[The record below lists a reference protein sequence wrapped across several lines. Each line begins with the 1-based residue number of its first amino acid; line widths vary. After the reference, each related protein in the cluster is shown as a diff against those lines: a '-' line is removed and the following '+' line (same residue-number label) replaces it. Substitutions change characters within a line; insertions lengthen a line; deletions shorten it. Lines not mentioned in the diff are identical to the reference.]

1 MPSPE
6 GNVASLV
13 LTAPPRL
20 ASAFVRAA
28 LTSRGRG
35 GYLPRTRLALLGR
48 RVDAGHLA
56 GYARVCGFDLSDR
69 LPVTYPHVLAFGLQV
84 QLMAHRSFPLP
95 LAGMVHVA
103 NSITQYRGVAFDE
116 VLDLTVWAQDL
127 REHPRGALADLRS
140 EVRVADELVWSG
152 RSSYLARGRNA
163 PPGASTLPP
172 GLPPSALDMAVP
184 EQGSALL
191 RLPSDLG
198 RRYAASSGDINP
210 IHLNP
215 LAAKAFGF
223 PRAIAHGMWTHA
235 RSLATLSGRLPES
248 FTARAEFR
256 RPVLLPSA
264 VTLHSAQDD
273 AGSWAVEMRSRTSQ
287 VHLRTTVVAET

>member
-1 MPSPE
+1 MPSPQ
-6 GNVASLV
+6 GNVASVV

-20 ASAFVRAA
+20 SSTFVRAA

-35 GYLPRTRLALLGR
+35 GCLPRTRLALLGR
-48 RVDAGHLA
+48 HVDAAHLA
-56 GYARVCGFDLSDR
+56 GYARVCGFSLSDR
-69 LPVTYPHVLAFGLQV
+69 LPPTYPHVLAFGLQV
-84 QLMAHRSFPLP
+84 KLMANRSFPLP
-95 LAGMVHVA
+95 LAGLVHVA

-127 REHPRGALADLRS
+127 RGHPKGALVDLRS
-140 EVRVADELVWSG
+140 EVRVGEELVWSA
-152 RSSYLARGRNA
+152 RSSYLARGRKA

-172 GLPPSALDMAVP
+172 GLSPPGLDVAVP

-198 RRYAASSGDINP
+198 RRYAAVSGDINP

-215 LAAKAFGF
+215 LAARAFGF

-235 RSLATLSGRLPES
+235 RSLAALSGRLPEA
-248 FTARAEFR
+248 FTAQAEFR
-256 RPVLLPSA
+256 RPVLLPSVVA
-264 VTLHSAQDD
+264 LHTVRDD
-273 AGSWAVEMRSRTSQ
+273 AGDWAVEMRSGTSQ
-287 VHLRTTVVAET
+287 IHLRTTVVAEK